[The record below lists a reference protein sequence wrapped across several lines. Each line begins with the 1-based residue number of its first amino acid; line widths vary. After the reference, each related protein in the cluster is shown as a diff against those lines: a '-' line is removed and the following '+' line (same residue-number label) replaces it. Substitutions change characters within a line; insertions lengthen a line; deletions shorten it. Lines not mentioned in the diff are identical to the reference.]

1 MILSRQCTIV
11 PPEAKVKYKYRKKY
25 INMTPKPDKTLLFHF
40 SREKIDFFSQLSH
53 KIMEKREMFGCQA
66 RRLPTSAQWMCE

>member
-40 SREKIDFFSQLSH
+40 SREEIDFFYRKFFKKKQNQS
-53 KIMEKREMFGCQA
+53 
-66 RRLPTSAQWMCE
+66 